1 VSDPRTRRVESGYDQ
16 IADRFAEWKGE
27 IEGDPRGEWTRE
39 LMQLLP
45 ERARVVDL
53 GCGAG
58 VPSTKLFVD
67 DGHEVTGIDI
77 SAEQIRRA
85 RRNVPSAH
93 FVHADIT
100 EFELDPSSVDAVT
113 AYYSLNHIPREILGS
128 LISRISG
135 WLAPGGFLLAAFGA
149 GGNPDWTGEWLGT
162 TMFFSS
168 WDAETN
174 RQLIQAAGLE
184 PIRDEVVTLREPEGD
199 SLFHWILAKR

>member
-1 VSDPRTRRVESGYDQ
+1 VSDPRTRTVADGYDT
-16 IADRFAEWKGE
+16 IADRFADWRGE
-27 IEGDPRGEWTRE
+27 IEGDPRGAWTGE
-39 LMQLLP
+39 LMQRLP

-67 DGHEVTGIDI
+67 AGHEVTGIDI